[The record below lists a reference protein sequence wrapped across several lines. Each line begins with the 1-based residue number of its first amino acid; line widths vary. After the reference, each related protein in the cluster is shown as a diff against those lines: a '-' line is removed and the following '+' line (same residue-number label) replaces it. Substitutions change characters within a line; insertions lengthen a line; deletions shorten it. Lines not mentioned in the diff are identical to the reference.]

1 MNIKPVGELVEV
13 GVATLQTTL
22 KWAATDM
29 HIHLERI
36 SLIINIDIV
45 YLREEVIRFC

>member
-13 GVATLQTTL
+13 GVATLQTAL
-22 KWAATDM
+22 KRAATDM

-36 SLIINIDIV
+36 SLIINIEIV